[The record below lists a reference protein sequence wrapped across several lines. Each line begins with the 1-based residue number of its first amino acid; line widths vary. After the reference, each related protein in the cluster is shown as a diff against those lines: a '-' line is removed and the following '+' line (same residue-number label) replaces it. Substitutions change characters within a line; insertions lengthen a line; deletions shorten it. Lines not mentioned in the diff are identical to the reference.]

1 MKITVIGTGY
11 VGLVVGAC
19 FSNSGNRV
27 TCVDVDAERI
37 RGLER
42 NEIPFYEPGLTE
54 IVRRNTTAE
63 RLAFTTDA
71 AAAVA
76 TAEVVFIAVGTPQS
90 ESGAADLSAVFEV
103 ARTIGEHARE
113 GAIIVIKSTVPV
125 GTTDRLRK
133 LVAQV
138 AGRPVPVVFNPEFLK
153 EGDAVNDFMRP
164 PRVILGGDD
173 QDALA
178 TLVELYEPF
187 VLTNNRIQLVDDRSA
202 ELTKYAANCM
212 LATRVSYMNELALL
226 AEKVGADIELV
237 RRGIGADPRI
247 GASFLFAGPGFGGS
261 CFPKDLQALLHTGD
275 EVGQE
280 LSIIRAV
287 RDANERQK
295 QVLGA
300 RIVEHFGDDLSGRR
314 VAVWGIAFKPET
326 DDLRESPALTLI
338 ADLRARGAE
347 VVAFDPAAGE
357 RAREHFAAGDIEV
370 EVAGNMYD
378 ALRGAD
384 ALVLVTEWHQFRRPD
399 FDRVGELMRG
409 RVLFDGRN
417 MWHGSA
423 LRAQGFTYFGIGREV
438 PGSAVLNTD
447 PPETLSKPQTTPPG
461 G

>member
-261 CFPKDLQALLHTGD
+261 CFPKDLQALLHTG
-275 EVGQE
+275 
-280 LSIIRAV
+280 
-287 RDANERQK
+287 
-295 QVLGA
+295 
-300 RIVEHFGDDLSGRR
+300 
-314 VAVWGIAFKPET
+314 
-326 DDLRESPALTLI
+326 
-338 ADLRARGAE
+338 
-347 VVAFDPAAGE
+347 
-357 RAREHFAAGDIEV
+357 
-370 EVAGNMYD
+370 
-378 ALRGAD
+378 
-384 ALVLVTEWHQFRRPD
+384 
-399 FDRVGELMRG
+399 
-409 RVLFDGRN
+409 
-417 MWHGSA
+417 
-423 LRAQGFTYFGIGREV
+423 
-438 PGSAVLNTD
+438 
-447 PPETLSKPQTTPPG
+447 
-461 G
+461 